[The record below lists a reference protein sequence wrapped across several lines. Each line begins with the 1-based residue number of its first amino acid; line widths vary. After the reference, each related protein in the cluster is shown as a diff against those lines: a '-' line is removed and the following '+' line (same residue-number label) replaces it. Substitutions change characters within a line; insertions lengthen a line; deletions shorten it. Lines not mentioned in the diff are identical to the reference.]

1 MVVTAWIGKKAR
13 SFYWIVFCRLPTA
26 QQPALET
33 QPRRDI
39 RRCRGDDPSP
49 HTGAAVPAEKCEPP
63 RSSRTTVIESNQVL
77 PPQSELCREASRLA
91 HATQSFSTESPPPG
105 LRTGFQYNQASF
117 PLSLAVQDAYSPH
130 VEATSYGTDAQPYSN
145 KRGTHLEPRGA
156 RCMRWLGT
164 HFYTQEHLPFSQRLP
179 PILAPMFEDFLDS
192 GSENFGFGSAPSSEF
207 FNTETL
213 REQTAGDLIYE
224 LVSFVLNNSY
234 LGFQGKLFHQVSG
247 TAMGT
252 ALAPTYANLFVGA
265 LEREARLLE
274 TPNLIFYGRY
284 IDDVI
289 AIVKGPRSNVDICI
303 SALAQL
309 HPSLVFDA
317 EVSSNGL
324 PFLDAFISKNPDP
337 KNSSR
342 WSLSTRVY
350 QKDFNSYQY
359 IPWSS
364 EHPESVK
371 SAFVKG
377 ELIRYIRLSSSRDEY
392 ITQMTRFYLRL
403 RARGYPTRWLRK
415 AFKVV
420 QYSDVC
426 PVALERKQIENMGET
441 PLIFH
446 SDYNPVWNQVNAG
459 LILTKTVEDWN
470 PDLRT
475 KLTGT
480 KSRRIINARSRTRNL
495 GEIVSW
501 RKPREVLGAR
511 KLFN

>member
-1 MVVTAWIGKKAR
+1 MYTN
-13 SFYWIVFCRLPTA
+13 LPS
-26 QQPALET
+26 
-33 QPRRDI
+33 D
-39 RRCRGDDPSP
+39 
-49 HTGAAVPAEKCEPP
+49 K
-63 RSSRTTVIESNQVL
+63 
-77 PPQSELCREASRLA
+77 
-91 HATQSFSTESPPPG
+91 
-105 LRTGFQYNQASF
+105 
-117 PLSLAVQDAYSPH
+117 
-130 VEATSYGTDAQPYSN
+130 
-145 KRGTHLEPRGA
+145 GA

-179 PILAPMFEDFLDS
+179 PILAPMFEDFLDL
-192 GSENFGFGSAPSSEF
+192 GSEKFGFGSAPLSEF

-289 AIVKGPRSNVDICI
+289 AIVKGPRSNVDKCI

-309 HPSLVFDA
+309 HPSLVFNA

-337 KNSSR
+337 KNSSQ
-342 WSLSTRVY
+342 WSLSTRV
-350 QKDFNSYQY
+350 
-359 IPWSS
+359 
-364 EHPESVK
+364 
-371 SAFVKG
+371 
-377 ELIRYIRLSSSRDEY
+377 
-392 ITQMTRFYLRL
+392 
-403 RARGYPTRWLRK
+403 K

-446 SDYNPVWNQVNAG
+446 SNYNPVWNQVNAG

-480 KSRRIINARSRTRNL
+480 KSRRIINAHSQTRNL
-495 GEIVSW
+495 GEIVN
-501 RKPREVLGAR
+501 RFNKNVLSTA
-511 KLFN
+511 NTSSSTAV